1 MFSEKLSQLFTD
13 IRLGNG
19 ASEKRSHR
27 ILANEDGLITWATLV
42 AVLLLIALIGI
53 VFNVGRVTNDKL
65 QSQNAADSVAYSSSL
80 LHARAMNA
88 VTATNHMMGELTA
101 LRSL

>member
-42 AVLLLIALIGI
+42 AVLL
-53 VFNVGRVTNDKL
+53 
-65 QSQNAADSVAYSSSL
+65 
-80 LHARAMNA
+80 
-88 VTATNHMMGELTA
+88 
-101 LRSL
+101 